1 MIKPNDLS
9 KITFFPERDLPKP
22 ETLNPSSAPSDFQI
36 ILQNAK
42 EENPFEN
49 RQSQLESISKDDSKD
64 ADTSKIGK
72 NQEIPPENSKNE
84 KIENEKEI
92 ESSAVTANL
101 DPISTESE
109 IENSGIEVD
118 SGNHSKNIKSNF
130 TEQNTLS
137 TDSFNN
143 EKNNKGLSI
152 ASILLPVFQ
161 KEGVN
166 ELFQEKLNSKER
178 EKSISSKE
186 IFPQKSQRESGDLLK
201 SAFLNNNLEKSSTK
215 DKTDKESKNS
225 SGNEKIKSNLK
236 ITDAKQSIDELKS
249 NQISKID
256 DKSLEMIK
264 NSLFSS
270 NVAQGEASLLNSKD
284 DKKTKTITGLK
295 TNSENSKK
303 DLPTEEITNKLFN
316 KENSTIQK
324 VSKDE
329 VTSITDKLRKV
340 DNNTKKEKDNL
351 THVDLFKDNFIDKK
365 TEEKSSQTSSNTIE
379 QKSKLLESKSE
390 VKSAQ
395 KPETVARNFAEI
407 VKAARIQ
414 IVENGKNS
422 AEISLQPKD
431 LGKITLFVS
440 EENNRLEGKIL
451 VENEATKQ
459 MILGDMAGLKAELKA
474 SGLDLFEIQVDI
486 NYDSQ
491 FKFTSSEKDR
501 EKNENSNEY
510 SSKNID
516 FADETENENL
526 SIETNPRLLDLKV

>member
-22 ETLNPSSAPSDFQI
+22 EILNPSTAPSDFQI

-42 EENPFEN
+42 EENPLEN
-49 RQSQLESISKDDSKD
+49 RQSQIESISKDDSKD

-84 KIENEKEI
+84 KIDIEKEI
-92 ESSAVTANL
+92 ESTAVTANL

-109 IENSGIEVD
+109 IENSEIELD
-118 SGNHSKNIKSNF
+118 SVNHSKNSKSNF

-137 TDSFNN
+137 SDSFNN

-215 DKTDKESKNS
+215 NKTDKESKNS

-236 ITDAKQSIDELKS
+236 ITDLKHSIDELKS
-249 NQISKID
+249 NQVSKID

-264 NSLFSS
+264 NSLLSG

-284 DKKTKTITGLK
+284 DKKTKTISGLK

-329 VTSITDKLRKV
+329 VTSITDKLRKI

-379 QKSKLLESKSE
+379 QKSRQLESKSE

-501 EKNENSNEY
+501 EKNENTNEY
-510 SSKNID
+510 SNNNKE
-516 FADETENENL
+516 FADETENEIL
-526 SIETNPRLLDLKV
+526 SSETNLRLLDLKV

>member
-22 ETLNPSSAPSDFQI
+22 ETLNPSTAPSDFQI

-42 EENPFEN
+42 EENPLEN
-49 RQSQLESISKDDSKD
+49 RQSQIESISKDDSKD

-92 ESSAVTANL
+92 ESTAVTANL

-109 IENSGIEVD
+109 IENSEIELD
-118 SGNHSKNIKSNF
+118 SVNHSKNIKSNF

-137 TDSFNN
+137 SDSFNN

-201 SAFLNNNLEKSSTK
+201 SAFLNNNLEKSSTN
-215 DKTDKESKNS
+215 DKIDKESKNS

-236 ITDAKQSIDELKS
+236 ITDLKQSIDELKS
-249 NQISKID
+249 NQVSKID

-264 NSLFSS
+264 NSLFSG
-270 NVAQGEASLLNSKD
+270 NVTQGEASLLNSKD

-329 VTSITDKLRKV
+329 VTSITDKLRKI

-379 QKSKLLESKSE
+379 QKSKQLESKSE

-501 EKNENSNEY
+501 EKNENTNEY
-510 SSKNID
+510 SNKNKE
-516 FADETENENL
+516 FADETENEIL
-526 SIETNPRLLDLKV
+526 SSETNLRLLDLKV